1 MISFPINEYCTYRKD
16 APAPEWMTSER
27 MNYCEQPEIGE
38 RDILDCISEFLV
50 SLFWKMRSDN
60 EYEAAVR
67 MMMIRTAAFCNCFM
81 REPETFR
88 KYSSRE

>member
-50 SLFWKMRSDN
+50 SLFCASKHYLYKDHI
-60 EYEAAVR
+60 YH
-67 MMMIRTAAFCNCFM
+67 
-81 REPETFR
+81 
-88 KYSSRE
+88 SSRQDTD

>member
-38 RDILDCISEFLV
+38 RDILDCLSEFLV
-50 SLFWKMRSDN
+50 SLF
-60 EYEAAVR
+60 
-67 MMMIRTAAFCNCFM
+67 
-81 REPETFR
+81 
-88 KYSSRE
+88 